1 MTMVLKFW
9 KVSTLSIAF
18 ITGSS
23 IGYFMI
29 FSQLAFSESHVP
41 FYICIYWCLHDE
53 DLLTSDTYKVE
64 EGKIYGVKKEPIL
77 FEEVECV
84 SYTDYI
90 LQLKTNN
97 GEIFELNSFNDK
109 KLFSSLKTEI
119 KA

>member
-1 MTMVLKFW
+1 MIMKFW

-18 ITGSS
+18 ITGAL

-29 FSQLAFSESHVP
+29 FSQLAFFGITPSILT
-41 FYICIYWCLHDE
+41 FALTGICMMGS
-53 DLLTSDTYKVE
+53 LLTSDSYKLE

-77 FEEVECV
+77 LKEIECV
-84 SYTDYI
+84 EYTDYI
-90 LQLKTNN
+90 LQLKTKN